1 VSFQPFRHRGP
12 RAARSSAATTV
23 ASIAAVLLVSIVLAA
38 CSSGADSTPSAGASS
53 PSAAASGGG
62 GSGGDAGALLGK
74 TLPTQVGDIPM
85 TVTSGSLPDVK
96 DEVPNY
102 DQLVQQLNNAGIQP
116 DGVLGA
122 VSVPTDGSK
131 DPRASA
137 LEIVEAPPGGL
148 GLLGL
153 MQAWISGIPG
163 ATTQNT
169 NVGGK
174 PVVQVTFADGSLPMY
189 YYLFDTNRS
198 DADNADTIYY
208 VRTADETLAADALS
222 QLP

>member
-23 ASIAAVLLVSIVLAA
+23 GSLAAALLVSAVLAA
-38 CSSGADSTPSAGASS
+38 CSSGADSTPSTGASS
-53 PSAAASGGG
+53 PSAAASDGGG
-62 GSGGDAGALLGK
+62 NAGALLGK

-102 DQLVQQLNNAGIQP
+102 DQLVQQLNNANIQP
-116 DGVLGA
+116 NDVLGA

-131 DPRASA
+131 DPRVSG
-137 LEIVEAPPGGL
+137 LEIVQAPPGGL

-198 DADNADTIYY
+198 DADTADTIYY